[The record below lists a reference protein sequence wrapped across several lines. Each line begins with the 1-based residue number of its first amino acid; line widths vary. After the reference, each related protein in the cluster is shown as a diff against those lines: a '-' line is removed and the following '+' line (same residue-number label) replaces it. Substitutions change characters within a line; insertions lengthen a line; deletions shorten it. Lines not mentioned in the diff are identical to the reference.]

1 MEIYH
6 APPTNSL
13 NPDSQSKNLNQDS
26 KNKKSGLGKKNE
38 VDSWGKLAAF
48 KVDGL
53 LLSGLSDE
61 VQNVIETLRA
71 ELEQAKG
78 REGYYRN
85 LTESHAFLELH
96 SRRFFLKKLSDII
109 SRTEHFSSPPILL
122 ILSCQNGDRIRLKH
136 GRLGLETVLKQFVKN
151 IKNTIDQTDIFG
163 SLGGHDFGL
172 ILLDCGPHKVSDY
185 VEMME
190 QKIQSQVFYF
200 ESQKIKLDVRIGF
213 KVLST
218 DDNCEKAL
226 NTIDASL
233 CEQNKQ

>member
-6 APPTNSL
+6 AAPTNSL
-13 NPDSQSKNLNQDS
+13 NPDSQSKNLNQES
-26 KNKKSGLGKKNE
+26 KNKKILGKKNKL
-38 VDSWGKLAAF
+38 VSWDKLAAF

-53 LLSGLSDE
+53 LLSGLSEE

-78 REGYYRN
+78 RESYYRN

-109 SRTEHFSSPPILL
+109 SRTEHFSAPPILL
-122 ILSCQNGDRIRLKH
+122 ILSGQNSDRIRLKH
-136 GRLGLETVLKQFVKN
+136 GRLGLETVLKQFVNN
-151 IKNTIDQTDIFG
+151 IKNIIDQTDIFG

-172 ILLDCGPHKVSDY
+172 ILLDCSPNKVSDF

-190 QKIQSQVFYF
+190 QRIQAQEFYF
-200 ESQKIKLDVRIGF
+200 DSQKIKLDVKIGF
-213 KVLST
+213 KALST
-218 DDNCEKAL
+218 DDNWEEAL
-226 NTIDASL
+226 NTIDKSL
-233 CEQNKQ
+233 YEQINQ